1 MWQLQWVLS
10 LIPESVLLWIYYLIL
25 SGGIFLLL
33 AGWFVKWLPGIGP
46 YKTPLQILGVLLTA
60 GSLYLLGGYG
70 VEMAWRDKVK
80 QLEEKV
86 QIAEEMAKNKNVEVQ
101 TKIVEKTK
109 VIKEKAK
116 TQIEYVD
123 RVVTKDKEVIK
134 YIEQC
139 PVPKIIV
146 DEHNKA
152 ATPPDV
158 IKELNKAAEGK
169 K

>member
-1 MWQLQWVLS
+1 
-10 LIPESVLLWIYYLIL
+10 
-25 SGGIFLLL
+25 
-33 AGWFVKWLPGIGP
+33 
-46 YKTPLQILGVLLTA
+46 
-60 GSLYLLGGYG
+60 
-70 VEMAWRDKVK
+70 
-80 QLEEKV
+80 
-86 QIAEEMAKNKNVEVQ
+86 VQ

>member
-25 SGGIFLLL
+25 SGGIILLL
-33 AGWFVKWLPGIGP
+33 AGWIVKWLPGISP

-123 RVVTKDKEVIK
+123 RVITQDKEVVK